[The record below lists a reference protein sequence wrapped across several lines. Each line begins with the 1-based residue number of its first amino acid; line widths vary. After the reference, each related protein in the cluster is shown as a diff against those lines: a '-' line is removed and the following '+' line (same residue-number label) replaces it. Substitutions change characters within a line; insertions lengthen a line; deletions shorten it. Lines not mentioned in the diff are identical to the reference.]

1 MASQLGKRYHCQVCE
16 TEVLCV
22 KAGQGALTCCDQ
34 EMETQEP
41 RQIPSSD

>member
-1 MASQLGKRYHCQVCE
+1 MASQLGKRYQCQVCN

-22 KAGQGALTCCDQ
+22 KSGEGALTCCDQ
-34 EMETQEP
+34 EMKIQEP